1 MQFIRRTLNSEM
13 DMHRGCLH
21 ETVSSAF
28 LSRSVDIRVSSDFD
42 ANLVFS
48 AAVSSDSS
56 YGDFGTPV
64 RPTSGFALVSG
75 KASGA
80 VDFC

>member
-13 DMHRGCLH
+13 DMHRVLH

-48 AAVSSDSS
+48 AAVGSDSS